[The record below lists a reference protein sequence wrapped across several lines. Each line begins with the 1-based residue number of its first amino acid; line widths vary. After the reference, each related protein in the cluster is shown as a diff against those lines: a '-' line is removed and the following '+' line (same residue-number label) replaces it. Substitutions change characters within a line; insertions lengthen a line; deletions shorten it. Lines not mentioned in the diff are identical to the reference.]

1 MVNIFL
7 DDLRK
12 CPEDYLVFR
21 TAESLILFLQHNP
34 ETEINI
40 LSLDHDLGLEALD
53 GYDFVKEIY
62 LQFPDIKIK
71 EVRLHTD
78 NFTGFRNMYYYFI
91 NAIKNEALPNIE
103 YVSPYLYDVIDG
115 EIKKGIRFTN

>member
-21 TAESLILFLQHNP
+21 TA
-34 ETEINI
+34 
-40 LSLDHDLGLEALD
+40 ALD

-78 NFTGFRNMYYYFI
+78 NFTGFRNMYYCFI

-115 EIKKGIRFTN
+115 EIKKGLRFTN